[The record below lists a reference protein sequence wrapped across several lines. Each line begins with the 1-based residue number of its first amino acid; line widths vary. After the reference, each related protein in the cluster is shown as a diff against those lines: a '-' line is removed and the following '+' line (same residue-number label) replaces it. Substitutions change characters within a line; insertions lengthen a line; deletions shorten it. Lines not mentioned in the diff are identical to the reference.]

1 MQHILNK
8 NEARDKK
15 KKKKKKLVLKSL
27 IFLFEISL
35 GDWWHEQIISNQ
47 KKKKQI

>member
-8 NEARDKK
+8 NEARD